1 MGIDMTKMREKLTS
15 LNSRDGSKSNFWR
28 PQDGDTT
35 IRVVPTS
42 DGDPF
47 KEYWFHY
54 NVGEKGGFV

>member
-1 MGIDMTKMREKLTS
+1 MGINMSKMREKLSS
-15 LNSRDGSKSNFWR
+15 LNSRDGSKNNFWR

-47 KEYWFHY
+47 K
-54 NVGEKGGFV
+54 